1 MNEKTTSTK
10 KKNKWLLP
18 LVLLL
23 LVGLCGG
30 GYYAYSQGYLDQ
42 FLNKEVVEEP
52 VVEVPQK
59 PDWADP
65 DYRPE
70 GYKEPTITFKEGY
83 EEGRIIVVEG
93 TKFNA
98 RDYIKITSHNNRGQL
113 IVDFVGDEL
122 PEELEVGVYSGFL
135 TYRDMYKAETSV
147 PFSLEVMPEDTTEE
161 EIEVIKKKSGHWEEK
176 TEVIP
181 GFYKENVIQKAYD
194 ERVISKEAYT
204 EEKYIEAYTETKL
217 VKAAYDERVI
227 KTPAWDETIE
237 YCAIMG
243 WDQEYMYICS
253 GCGARFSSPDAV
265 YAHID
270 AEIGDACNSYSGQNV
285 DVGEQHCLEYGSR
298 IQHHDAEYEIIHHD
312 AEYQE
317 IYHPAETKYINHP
330 AEYRTIHHDK
340 VLGDPIWVPETTRT
354 YRVWVED

>member
-1 MNEKTTSTK
+1 MNEKTTNTK

-30 GYYAYSQGYLDQ
+30 GYYAYTQGYLDQ
-42 FLNKEVVEEP
+42 FLNKETVEEP
-52 VVEVPQK
+52 VVEEEPKK

-70 GYKEPTITFKEGY
+70 GYKEPTITFKEGF

-113 IVDFVGDEL
+113 IVEFVGDEL

-135 TYRDMYKAETSV
+135 TYRDMYKAETTV

-194 ERVISKEAYT
+194 ERVISKEAW
-204 EEKYIEAYTETKL
+204 TETKTIPAYDEEVL
-217 VKAAYDERVI
+217 VKAAYNERILV
-227 KTPAWDETIE
+227 KDAWDETIE
-237 YCAIMG
+237 YCAVMG
-243 WDQEYMYICS
+243 WDQKYVYICS
-253 GCGARFSSPDAV
+253 GCGAQFESGNDA
-265 YAHID
+265 ATHISTSD
-270 AEIGDACNSYSGQNV
+270 GCGSYSGQNV
-285 DVGEQHCLEYGSR
+285 PVGEQHCLEYGSR
-298 IQHHDAEYEIIHHD
+298 VQHHDAEYENIWHD
-312 AEYQE
+312 AEYKTVHHDE
-317 IYHPAETKYINHP
+317 EVKTINHP
-330 AEYRTIHHDK
+330 AEYKTIHHDK